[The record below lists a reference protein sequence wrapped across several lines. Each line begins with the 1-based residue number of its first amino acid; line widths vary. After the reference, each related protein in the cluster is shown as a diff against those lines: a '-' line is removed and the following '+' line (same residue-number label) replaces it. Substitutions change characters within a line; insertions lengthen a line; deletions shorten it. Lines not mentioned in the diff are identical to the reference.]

1 MSIFF
6 GTFLCRPCSSTT
18 TCNLLTQ
25 RFIDDKPTTTS
36 FCLFFLL
43 FFNLSAGSK
52 NSTPGKFAFWHLK
65 RVGINATKFEK
76 KREYIFSS
84 QFFAAVLNKL
94 RGGRM
99 QREINE
105 AREKG
110 GRHVRKR

>member
-6 GTFLCRPCSSTT
+6 GRFLCRPCSSTT

-25 RFIDDKPTTTS
+25 RFIEDKPTTTS

-43 FFNLSAGSK
+43 FLDLSAGSK

-65 RVGINATKFEK
+65 RVGINATKF
-76 KREYIFSS
+76 ISSS
-84 QFFAAVLNKL
+84 QFFVAALNKL
-94 RGGRM
+94 HGGRM

-110 GRHVRKR
+110 GRHVRKEVAFSL